1 MVSEQIECEICGKRF
16 KSTQGL
22 AGHVQLKHGSS
33 AQVKPRGRGGI
44 VSNQLAE
51 LSQIANWR
59 YQMLVNR
66 VLALELARMEKEF
79 YQAQQGAQPSAQATA
94 QRSNI
99 IVLPLPPQEPEK
111 LCPVCGKAISEH
123 YEPRERAMQ
132 SRREGVKSGYVC
144 PHCNA
149 VLYPSTF

>member
-1 MVSEQIECEICGKRF
+1 MVSEPIECEICGKRF

-22 AGHVQLKHGSS
+22 AGHVQLKHGGS
-33 AQVKPRGRGGI
+33 AQVKKTPRGGI
-44 VSNQLAE
+44 VTNQLAE
-51 LSQIANWR
+51 LNQIANWR

-94 QRSNI
+94 QRSNV
-99 IVLPLPPQEPEK
+99 IVLPSTPQEAEK
-111 LCPVCGKAISEH
+111 LCPVCNRPISEH
-123 YEPRERAMQ
+123 YEPRERAVQ
-132 SRREGVKSGYVC
+132 SRGEGVKGAYAC

-149 VLYPSTF
+149 VLYPST